1 MNYKVMSRLSESDR
15 NRLNEIETEIQE
27 LQLERAKILR
37 NRAVM
42 FEEERDYL
50 ASKIPDK
57 DFYVNGRSSLHRKV
71 VMNPRYRA
79 LWTGIRI
86 AALHAVFH
94 RDKVPDEATDEQ
106 IQLVKQE
113 IIKQIDLLD
122 KVIIQ
127 KGLLWC

>member
-15 NRLNEIETEIQE
+15 IRLREIETEIQK

-37 NRAVM
+37 NKAVM

-50 ASKIPDK
+50 ASKIPDQ
-57 DFYVNGRSSLHRKV
+57 DFYINGRTNLHRKV

-79 LWTGIRI
+79 LWTGVRV
-86 AALHAVFH
+86 AALHIVFH

-106 IQLVKQE
+106 IQLAKQE

-122 KVIIQ
+122 KEIIQ